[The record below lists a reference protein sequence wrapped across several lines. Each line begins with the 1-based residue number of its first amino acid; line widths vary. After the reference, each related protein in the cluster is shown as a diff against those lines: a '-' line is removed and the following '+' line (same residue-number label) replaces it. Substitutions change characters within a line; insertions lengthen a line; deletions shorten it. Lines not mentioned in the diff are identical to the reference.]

1 MATMEEER
9 QRLAAQGYGFMGSKL
24 YTLFDKI
31 FPKGAIAETEKA
43 ALVTNIENKIQ
54 ENPQQNKEDIYKKF
68 EDIWIEIVK
77 IKKQGGIGALSRLKD
92 IYNKN
97 IENPNIDE
105 ASLEILLKNGLKKV
119 VDIDVVKPDRVF
131 RKWKIDY
138 LKTTQQNREKTL
150 NKLTEVFLT
159 PEARAEAA
167 GK

>member
-24 YTLFDKI
+24 YTLFDKL

-54 ENPQQNKEDIYKKF
+54 ENPQKNKEDIYKKF

-77 IKKQGGIGALSRLKD
+77 IKKQGGIGAVSRLKD

-97 IENPNIDE
+97 IENPKIDE
-105 ASLEILLKNGLKKV
+105 ASLEILLKNGLNKV
-119 VDIDVVKPDRVF
+119 LDIDIVKPDLVF

-138 LKTTQQNREKTL
+138 LKTKQQNREKTL
-150 NKLTEVFLT
+150 NKLTKVFLT
-159 PEARAEAA
+159 PEAKAAE
-167 GK
+167 K

>member
-24 YTLFDKI
+24 YTLFDKL
-31 FPKGAIAETEKA
+31 FPKGAIAEAEKTA
-43 ALVTNIENKIQ
+43 MATNIVKKIK
-54 ENPQQNKEDIYKKF
+54 ENPQKNKEDIYKKF

-77 IKKQGGIGALSRLKD
+77 IKKQGGIGAVSRLKD

-138 LKTTQQNREKTL
+138 LKTKQQNREKTL
-150 NKLTEVFLT
+150 NKLTKVFLT
-159 PEARAEAA
+159 PEAKAKAAE
-167 GK
+167 K